1 MFCLAYSAKAFHKFS
16 GARRMDISIIF
27 KIAAIGIITAIA
39 AMLLKRA
46 GKDEIATVVSVA
58 GLIVAFVM
66 LLDMIS
72 QLYETLK
79 WLFEL

>member
-1 MFCLAYSAKAFHKFS
+1 MQTIPDETEAGYF
-16 GARRMDISIIF
+16 MDIMIIF

-39 AMLLKRA
+39 AMLLKKT

-58 GLIVAFVM
+58 GLIIALVM
-66 LLDMIS
+66 LLDMIA

-79 WLFEL
+79 ALFEL

>member
-1 MFCLAYSAKAFHKFS
+1 M
-16 GARRMDISIIF
+16 IIF

-39 AMLLKRA
+39 AMLLKKA

-58 GLIVAFVM
+58 GLIIAFVI

-72 QLYETLK
+72 QLYDTLK
-79 WLFEL
+79 ALFEL

>member
-1 MFCLAYSAKAFHKFS
+1 
-16 GARRMDISIIF
+16 MDITIIF

-39 AMLLKRA
+39 AMLLKKA

-66 LLDMIS
+66 LLDMIG